1 MSEGYNILFGPACSG
16 NVQAV
21 NDERVGRVYAIQ
33 KKRYYRCMDAYMRQ
47 RLTRGAS
54 HV

>member
-1 MSEGYNILFGPACSG
+1 MVSEGYNILFGPACSG

-33 KKRYYRCMDAYMRQ
+33 KKDII
-47 RLTRGAS
+47 TVWT
-54 HV
+54 HT